1 MDARPSGGGAEEIFG
16 CNEKVGVPEFL
27 TGTSPGGLGIARTP
41 ERTSPIRRPP
51 LDTCGR
57 AGRTPQPGSPAQ
69 CCVAGRSGHFL
80 GKVQISH
87 FLGSNGHKFHFASSG
102 VSTKPKRRCLGKRSP
117 PRRHPQT
124 PAVDIIRTILAKRS
138 QSQTHT
144 HYNMTTIDFGSS
156 GQRLDVTL
164 EDVAAMALLY
174 GFERPGPHAPTKP
187 TSQRANLSDFFNV
200 YGVNAFSKFK
210 DKFRRETLLPPEEQK
225 AKQEQKVSGSQNC
238 RCALLDRMTQS
249 DRLPIFPGNR

>member
-1 MDARPSGGGAEEIFG
+1 MSRFY
-16 CNEKVGVPEFL
+16 
-27 TGTSPGGLGIARTP
+27 
-41 ERTSPIRRPP
+41 
-51 LDTCGR
+51 
-57 AGRTPQPGSPAQ
+57 
-69 CCVAGRSGHFL
+69 
-80 GKVQISH
+80 
-87 FLGSNGHKFHFASSG
+87 FLGSNGHKSNHFHFCQKSVHAFRRSRNG
-102 VSTKPKRRCLGKRSP
+102 VVLGSARLP
-117 PRRHPQT
+117 GVTHNP

-138 QSQTHT
+138 QSQTHI

>member
-1 MDARPSGGGAEEIFG
+1 
-16 CNEKVGVPEFL
+16 
-27 TGTSPGGLGIARTP
+27 
-41 ERTSPIRRPP
+41 
-51 LDTCGR
+51 
-57 AGRTPQPGSPAQ
+57 
-69 CCVAGRSGHFL
+69 
-80 GKVQISH
+80 
-87 FLGSNGHKFHFASSG
+87 
-102 VSTKPKRRCLGKRSP
+102 
-117 PRRHPQT
+117 
-124 PAVDIIRTILAKRS
+124 
-138 QSQTHT
+138 
-144 HYNMTTIDFGSS
+144 MTTIDFGSS

-225 AKQEQKVSGSQNC
+225 AKQEQKVSGSQNY

>member
-1 MDARPSGGGAEEIFG
+1 MPVRLRGRHRY
-16 CNEKVGVPEFL
+16 GVRL
-27 TGTSPGGLGIARTP
+27 LIHA
-41 ERTSPIRRPP
+41 
-51 LDTCGR
+51 
-57 AGRTPQPGSPAQ
+57 AGRVARLNPAALLSA
-69 CCVAGRSGHFL
+69 VWRGARGISSGRSRFWSPTVTNRTNSIFFFSRRVH
-80 GKVQISH
+80 Q
-87 FLGSNGHKFHFASSG
+87 SS

-117 PRRHPQT
+117 PRRHSEP

>member
-1 MDARPSGGGAEEIFG
+1 MPVRLRGRHRY
-16 CNEKVGVPEFL
+16 GVRL
-27 TGTSPGGLGIARTP
+27 LIHA
-41 ERTSPIRRPP
+41 
-51 LDTCGR
+51 
-57 AGRTPQPGSPAQ
+57 AGRVARLNPAALLSA
-69 CCVAGRSGHFL
+69 VWRGARGISSGRSSF
-80 GKVQISH
+80 H
-87 FLGSNGHKFHFASSG
+87 FLGSNGHKSTNSIFAGFTSSS

-117 PRRHPQT
+117 PRRHPQP

>member
-87 FLGSNGHKFHFASSG
+87 FLGSNGHKSNKFHFCLMRFDEAETAFVLGSARLPG
-102 VSTKPKRRCLGKRSP
+102 VTHNP
-117 PRRHPQT
+117 PRST
-124 PAVDIIRTILAKRS
+124 SSARS
-138 QSQTHT
+138 SPR
-144 HYNMTTIDFGSS
+144 G
-156 GQRLDVTL
+156 R
-164 EDVAAMALLY
+164 
-174 GFERPGPHAPTKP
+174 
-187 TSQRANLSDFFNV
+187 
-200 YGVNAFSKFK
+200 
-210 DKFRRETLLPPEEQK
+210 K
-225 AKQEQKVSGSQNC
+225 AK
-238 RCALLDRMTQS
+238 LIHTTT
-249 DRLPIFPGNR
+249 